1 MNVFFL
7 ELRNLRKSAFISTLS
22 ISSVIFALL
31 AFFPSMQTEA
41 MRTLAGAKM
50 EGIDP
55 SLLAALGLSVLM
67 DFSIITNFFGYVL
80 QYITLAMMVIITQ
93 QAVGLFIKEETDG
106 TIEYLFSMP
115 ISRTEIL
122 IQKGLAHFALFLCMD
137 VVWGIV
143 TVIGYLLFSD
153 YGLEAAIKEASIFF
167 SAIFFVGLVFSA
179 IGLLVSTLLKSGKR
193 TSGIT
198 IAIVFGTFLL
208 GMMSV
213 TVSGLDFL
221 IWFSPMDWIKSAKL
235 MQEGILWQEW
245 LVGVGVIVCAAMAAW
260 TQYRRKDLLV

>member
-22 ISSVIFALL
+22 IGGVIFALL

-93 QAVGLFIKEETDG
+93 QAVRLLIKEETDG
-106 TIEYLFSMP
+106 TIEYLFARP
-115 ISRTEIL
+115 ISRTEISV
-122 IQKGLAHFALFLCMD
+122 QKGLAHFALFLFMNA
-137 VVWGIV
+137 VWGFV

-153 YGLEAAIKEASIFF
+153 YALGAAIKEAVIFF
-167 SAIFFVGLVFSA
+167 SAILFVGLVFSA
-179 IGLLVSTLLKSGKR
+179 VGLLVSSLLKRGKS
-193 TSGIT
+193 TAGIT

-213 TVSGLDFL
+213 TVSGLGFL
-221 IWFSPMDWIKSAKL
+221 IWFSPMDWIKSDKL
-235 MQEGILWQEW
+235 MHKGILWQEW
-245 LVGVGVIVCAAMAAW
+245 LVGIGVIVCTTMAAW
-260 TQYRRKDLLV
+260 LQYRRKDLLV